1 MNSPPVRPN
10 PENYPGMRKGPRSQP
25 GIRPQQHRARE
36 TGLQYV
42 QMGSRYRY
50 KVSWFMEWMDAD
62 TKRYQDEVLPALRK
76 QASVAR
82 AAKRA
87 AAKKRREPAA

>member
-1 MNSPPVRPN
+1 MEEEKFVTSATI
-10 PENYPGMRKGPRSQP
+10 RKHFAVSDETLK
-25 GIRPQQHRARE
+25 RARE

-87 AAKKRREPAA
+87 AAKKKREPAA